1 MTMCYSNRRYFMSD
15 EFSIDIISGVD
26 KIDLLNA
33 IEQVKEDLI
42 STYKLNPAS
51 ANIELNPDSTI
62 TITSTNKNDIKNICD
77 TFNDKLGIDDDSVTI
92 NNIETVE
99 NSISG
104 EVKHVFNLIK
114 NMGKDIAQTIE
125 DDIKEL
131 KLKVK
136 TSINE
141 NGVHVTGSKDDM
153 ENVIDMVNKNQTKYN
168 TPIQITDYNNEK

>member
-1 MTMCYSNRRYFMSD
+1 MSD

-33 IEQVKEDLI
+33 IEQVKENLI
-42 STYKLNPAS
+42 STYKLNPTS